1 MPVRPDVAS
10 VMCKSWN
17 HPHRWLAEV
26 SHLLRSWRPAVD
38 VIRAAEWDA
47 SAATGGVGTP
57 LRNITA

>member
-10 VMCKSWN
+10 LMRESRN

-26 SHLLRSWRPAVD
+26 GQLFRGWRPTVD